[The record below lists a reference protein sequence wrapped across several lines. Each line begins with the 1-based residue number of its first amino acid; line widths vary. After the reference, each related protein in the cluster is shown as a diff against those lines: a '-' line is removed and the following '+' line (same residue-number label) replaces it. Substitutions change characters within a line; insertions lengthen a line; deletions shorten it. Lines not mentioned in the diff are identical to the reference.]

1 MYVPV
6 SIRQADVGETYMSCK
21 RINIG
26 QITGSGKERSTQSM
40 SELLEKIL
48 EKKNMNEAYKKVCA
62 NKGAGGVDGMELEE
76 LDGFIRKNWNSIRE
90 QIRGRS
96 YKPQPV
102 RRVEIPKPNASKRK
116 LGIPTVM
123 DRVIQ
128 QGIAQIISPMC
139 EPLFSDHSY
148 GFRPN
153 RSCEMAIKDMLMFL
167 NEGYE
172 WIVDIDLEKFF
183 DNVPQDKLMSLVHN
197 IINDGDTESLIRK
210 YLKAGVMVQGRYEK
224 TEQGTPQGG
233 NLSPLL
239 SNIMLNELDK
249 ELERRGL
256 RFVRYADDCV
266 IAVRSEA
273 SAKRVMYSI
282 TDWIERKLGLKV
294 NADKTHITR
303 PMNLKYLGFGFWK
316 DSKTKEWKCR
326 PHKDSV
332 QKFKRTLKKLT
343 ERRKSM
349 AFAERVKQLN
359 RVIRGWINYFAIG
372 RMKTAMTDIDA
383 HLRTRLRVIIW
394 KQWKVPKKRQWGLQK
409 LGIGKDLARQTS
421 YMGDH
426 YQWIVTKTCVVRAI
440 SKEKLK
446 QAGLVSCYDYY
457 MERHALKLC

>member
-249 ELERRGL
+249 EMERRGL

-394 KQWKVPKKRQWGLQK
+394 KQWKVAKKRQWGLQK

-426 YQWIVTKTCVVRAI
+426 YQWIGTKTCVVRAI